1 VVKRPHVRKNETFRF
16 LAGKG
21 YLPAL
26 IQNTKIMKKNIRL
39 LPLFVLVAFAFSG
52 CTPVEKTEPID
63 MAKLKAEIQAK
74 EDAFAAGEKAK
85 DADAVAAYYSEDA
98 VSYNR
103 NDKPVSGKAAIRDRI
118 AKQIAADTTGHYNA
132 YKLIDLFAEGNSAL
146 EIGSWTEY
154 DAEGSEIENGYYM
167 SYFEKHDGKY
177 ECVRDMT
184 VTTKPASTMSEEEEM

>member
-1 VVKRPHVRKNETFRF
+1 
-16 LAGKG
+16 
-21 YLPAL
+21 
-26 IQNTKIMKKNIRL
+26 MKKNIRIVPFL
-39 LPLFVLVAFAFSG
+39 ALVAFTFSA

-85 DADAVAAYYSEDA
+85 DADAVAAYYSENA

-118 AKQIAADTTGHYNA
+118 AKQIATDTTGHYNA
-132 YKLIDLFAEGNSAL
+132 YKLIDLFAEGNNAL

-154 DAEGSEIENGYYM
+154 DAGGSEIDNGYYM

-184 VTTKPASTMSEEEEM
+184 VTTKPAAAAMPEEEDM